1 MRMFGARLMGDP
13 QDLYRTIDKGA
24 NDAVARLRVAAFDI
38 PDTGV
43 AFGRMKP
50 QVIDQGSFANWADEL
65 NARNGRV
72 PFFVDHGDAHIFFGV
87 PTVTKKIGY
96 GDHFTEVR
104 GGLEVDAHYNLR
116 HSAGKDALE
125 NLLHDQEGTK
135 FSFRWNA
142 DELVYDGGD
151 GYEHVREYPTGVTE
165 FSQVAIPAQADTGLV
180 ELVGMRAQE
189 MPEQERE
196 RFIVALRQVP
206 WLTTALREDAGD
218 SGGAGEASTP
228 ESGSTPAVPA
238 TPSPTEGDGPSGGAT
253 QSGDGQGQDNP
264 PVPPQVEPTEPPRAA
279 NIVIINT
286 DAQVGVEGIAAA
298 VKAAL
303 GGEVTVLTNSDTPLD
318 QPAEGKR
325 LADVPPGEEP
335 PIQGI
340 DQEMSTIYAG
350 IFHKAKQEQ
359 ELAASTNQA

>member
-189 MPEQERE
+189 LPESERE
-196 RFIVALRQVP
+196 RFIVALRKVP

-218 SGGAGEASTP
+218 GGATETGETTP
-228 ESGSTPAVPA
+228 SGSGAGPAAPA
-238 TPSPTEGDGPSGGAT
+238 QTEGDGPSGGAT
-253 QSGDGQGQDNP
+253 QQGQGQGQENP
-264 PVPPQVEPTEPPRAA
+264 PAPPQVEPTEPPKAT
-279 NIVIINT
+279 NVVIINT
-286 DAQVGVEGIAAA
+286 DAKVGVEGLAAA

-303 GGEVTVLTNSDTPLD
+303 GGEVTVLTNNDTPLEAAD
-318 QPAEGKR
+318 GKR

-359 ELAASTNQA
+359 ELAASANQA

>member
-1 MRMFGARLMGDP
+1 METTMRMFGARLMGDP

-38 PDTGV
+38 PDTGI

-50 QVIDQGSFANWADEL
+50 QVIDQGSFANWADDL
-65 NARNGRV
+65 NTRNGRV

-96 GDHFTEVR
+96 GDHFNEVR

-189 MPEQERE
+189 MPENERE
-196 RFIVALRQVP
+196 RFIVALRKVP
-206 WLTTALREDAGD
+206 WLTTALREDAG
-218 SGGAGEASTP
+218 G
-228 ESGSTPAVPA
+228 
-238 TPSPTEGDGPSGGAT
+238 GGAT
-253 QSGDGQGQDNP
+253 DTGAITPSGSGAGPAAPASEGEVAAPAAETP
-264 PVPPQVEPTEPPRAA
+264 PPAPPEPPTPEPVEPPKAT
-279 NIVIINT
+279 NVVIINT
-286 DAQVGVEGIAAA
+286 DAKVGVEGLAAA

-303 GGEVTVLTNSDTPLD
+303 GGEVTVLTNSDTPLEA
-318 QPAEGKR
+318 PADGKR

-359 ELAASTNQA
+359 ELAASANQA

>member
-1 MRMFGARLMGDP
+1 METTMRMFGARLMGDP

-38 PDTGV
+38 PDTGI

-50 QVIDQGSFANWADEL
+50 QVIDQGSFANWAEEL
-65 NARNGRV
+65 NTRNGRV

-189 MPEQERE
+189 MPENERE
-196 RFIVALRQVP
+196 RFIVALRKVP
-206 WLTTALREDAGD
+206 WLTTALREDAGG
-218 SGGAGEASTP
+218 GGATDTGDTTP
-228 ESGSTPAVPA
+228 SGSGAGPAAPASEAAVPA
-238 TPSPTEGDGPSGGAT
+238 AETPPPAPPEPPTPEP
-253 QSGDGQGQDNP
+253 
-264 PVPPQVEPTEPPRAA
+264 VEPPKAT
-279 NIVIINT
+279 NVVIINT
-286 DAQVGVEGIAAA
+286 DAKVGVDGLAAA

-303 GGEVTVLTNSDTPLD
+303 GGEVTVLTNSDTPLET
-318 QPAEGKR
+318 PADGKR

-359 ELAASTNQA
+359 ELAASANQA